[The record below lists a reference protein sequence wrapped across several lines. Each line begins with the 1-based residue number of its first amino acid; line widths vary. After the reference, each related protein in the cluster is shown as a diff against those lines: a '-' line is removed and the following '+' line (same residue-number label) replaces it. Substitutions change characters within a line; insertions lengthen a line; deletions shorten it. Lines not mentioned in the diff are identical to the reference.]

1 MMIILINDDYLLLFN
16 NFITNCIINLTI
28 YLTYNYLIINN
39 SLILFKHY
47 HTLWS
52 IIIWLL
58 EFLHD
63 YIIINQME

>member
-1 MMIILINDDYLLLFN
+1 MMIILLLFN